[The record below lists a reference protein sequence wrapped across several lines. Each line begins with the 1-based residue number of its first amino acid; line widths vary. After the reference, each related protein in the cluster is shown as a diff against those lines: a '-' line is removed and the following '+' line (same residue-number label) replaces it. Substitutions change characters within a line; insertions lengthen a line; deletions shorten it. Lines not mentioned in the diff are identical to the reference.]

1 MRPMTRDPAAPFRG
15 LSAYPLTPLR
25 DDVLDVEA
33 LRTVVRR
40 LVPAGAGSPGAGAG
54 SSAGPSSDASGGL
67 AGHAAGPVVDS
78 IGALGS
84 TGSYAYLDR
93 EEWTTALR
101 TILAEAGTTPVVAGI
116 GALRTREAVA
126 RARTAEQL
134 GAAGLLLA
142 PVSYQ
147 PLRDSEVLGLF
158 TAVAEAVDLPICIYD
173 NPGTTGFRFSLDLY
187 ARLARIPGVA
197 AVKIPPTDGTD
208 APPAQR
214 LARIRESVGEG
225 FAIGISGDAAA
236 AAHLAAGAD
245 AWHSVVAGLFPHA
258 ARRLVDAAG
267 TGAEGTGTALSDAVP
282 ADTGQSD
289 AVPADTVQSGTAPP
303 DELEVLRPLLAAHGS
318 VRVMAAAAAE
328 LGLVAADCL
337 PHPLLPLDGADR
349 EAVVA
354 AVRSLAAR

>member
-245 AWHSVVAGLFPHA
+245 AWHSVVAGLFPHL
-258 ARRLVDAAG
+258 ARRLIDAAQ
-267 TGAEGTGTALSDAVP
+267 P
-282 ADTGQSD
+282 DTVQSD
-289 AVPADTVQSGTAPP
+289 AVQSDAAPP
-303 DELEVLRPLLAAHGS
+303 AELDVLWPLLAAHGS
-318 VRVMAAAAAE
+318 VRVMAAAAAQ

-349 EAVVA
+349 DAVAA
-354 AVRSLAAR
+354 AVRSLDAR

>member
-25 DDVLDVEA
+25 ADVLDVEA
-33 LRTVVRR
+33 LRSIVRR
-40 LVPAGAGSPGAGAG
+40 LVPAGTGSPGAGAG
-54 SSAGPSSDASGGL
+54 SPAGPGSDSDGGR
-67 AGHAAGPVVDS
+67 ANHAATAGPVVDS

-93 EEWTTALR
+93 AEWTTALR

-116 GALRTREAVA
+116 GALRTREVVA

-147 PLRDSEVLGLF
+147 TLRDPEVLGLF
-158 TAVAEAVDLPICIYD
+158 AAVADSVELPICIYD
-173 NPGTTGFRFSLDLY
+173 NPGTTGFRFSPDLY

-208 APPAQR
+208 ARPAQR
-214 LARIRESVGEG
+214 LARIREAVGEG
-225 FAIGISGDAAA
+225 FSIGISGDAAA

-245 AWHSVVAGLFPHA
+245 AWHSVVAGLFPHL
-258 ARRLVDAAG
+258 ARRLIDAAQ
-267 TGAEGTGTALSDAVP
+267 P
-282 ADTGQSD
+282 DTVQSD
-289 AVPADTVQSGTAPP
+289 AVQSDAAPP
-303 DELEVLRPLLAAHGS
+303 AELDVLWPLLAAHGS
-318 VRVMAAAAAE
+318 VRVMAAAAAQ

-349 EAVVA
+349 DAVAA
-354 AVRSLAAR
+354 AVRSLDAR

>member
-1 MRPMTRDPAAPFRG
+1 MSGAAADLAGSPFTG
-15 LSAYPLTPLR
+15 LSTFPLTPLR

-158 TAVAEAVDLPICIYD
+158 TAGPKRSTCRSAS
-173 NPGTTGFRFSLDLY
+173 TTT
-187 ARLARIPGVA
+187 P
-197 AVKIPPTDGTD
+197 
-208 APPAQR
+208 APPA
-214 LARIRESVGEG
+214 SGSPS
-225 FAIGISGDAAA
+225 ISTPGSP
-236 AAHLAAGAD
+236 G
-245 AWHSVVAGLFPHA
+245 SPGS
-258 ARRLVDAAG
+258 RR
-267 TGAEGTGTALSDAVP
+267 
-282 ADTGQSD
+282 
-289 AVPADTVQSGTAPP
+289 
-303 DELEVLRPLLAAHGS
+303 
-318 VRVMAAAAAE
+318 
-328 LGLVAADCL
+328 
-337 PHPLLPLDGADR
+337 
-349 EAVVA
+349 
-354 AVRSLAAR
+354 

>member
-1 MRPMTRDPAAPFRG
+1 M
-15 LSAYPLTPLR
+15 
-25 DDVLDVEA
+25 
-33 LRTVVRR
+33 
-40 LVPAGAGSPGAGAG
+40 
-54 SSAGPSSDASGGL
+54 
-67 AGHAAGPVVDS
+67 
-78 IGALGS
+78 
-84 TGSYAYLDR
+84 
-93 EEWTTALR
+93 
-101 TILAEAGTTPVVAGI
+101 
-116 GALRTREAVA
+116 
-126 RARTAEQL
+126 
-134 GAAGLLLA
+134 
-142 PVSYQ
+142 
-147 PLRDSEVLGLF
+147 
-158 TAVAEAVDLPICIYD
+158 YD